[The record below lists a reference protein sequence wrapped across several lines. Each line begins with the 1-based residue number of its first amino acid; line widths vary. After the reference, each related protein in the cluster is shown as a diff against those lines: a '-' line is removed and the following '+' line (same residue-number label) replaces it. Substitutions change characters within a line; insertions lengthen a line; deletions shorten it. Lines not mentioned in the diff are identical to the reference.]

1 MLGYVDEK
9 LKSTQVATVWSD
21 KKGKQIPVSA
31 SSVRR
36 CLKRK
41 FPDEPSMVAARPKGM
56 RVGGNTAHHNKCRLM
71 EARYWKSQGQ
81 DVVDGIFFADETKIA
96 FREHKNKQIDI
107 EWVYRGTASEFNW
120 YEKMRWPGTIN
131 LFLMMSKDGI
141 ELTEIYHKNLNLARY
156 KELLPA
162 IGDAIQQS
170 DVDFSVYMHDN
181 CWRGTQPVE
190 ELNEFLGRGRWTQYM
205 GKPCRRNHPTLR
217 TPVRKLPV
225 KVPRKRCGCD
235 FPDGPIHA
243 AFNPKMNLAE
253 ETFAQLDRIMT
264 KNKIKDEKKKPG
276 SWILKGAG
284 KKKFWVKQLKKAIR
298 QLNKDKDFFINQYN
312 GYLKR
317 CDAYIRSRGK
327 RLKTSKW

>member
-1 MLGYVDEK
+1 
-9 LKSTQVATVWSD
+9 
-21 KKGKQIPVSA
+21 
-31 SSVRR
+31 
-36 CLKRK
+36 
-41 FPDEPSMVAARPKGM
+41 MVAARPKGM
-56 RVGGNTAHHNKCRLM
+56 RIGGNTAHHNKCRLI

-107 EWVYRGTASEFNW
+107 EWVYRGTASESNW

-156 KELLPA
+156 KELLTA
-162 IGDAIQQS
+162 VGDAIQQS

-190 ELNEFLGRGRWTQYM
+190 ELNEFIDRSRWTQYM

-264 KNKIKDEKKKPG
+264 KNKIEDEKKKPG

-284 KKKFWVKQLKKAIR
+284 KKKFWVRQLKKAIR
-298 QLNKDKDFFINQYN
+298 QL
-312 GYLKR
+312 KR
-317 CDAYIRSRGK
+317 HSPPLRKAQ
-327 RLKTSKW
+327 